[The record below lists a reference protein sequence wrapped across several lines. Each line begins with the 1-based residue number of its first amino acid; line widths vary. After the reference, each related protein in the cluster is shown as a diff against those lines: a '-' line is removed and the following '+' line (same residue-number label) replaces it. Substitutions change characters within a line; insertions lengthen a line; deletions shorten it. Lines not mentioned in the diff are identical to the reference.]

1 MHACIG
7 CLQPAL
13 YAALGGMVGLAFS
26 KYGKTDDKDS
36 IRELVRK
43 DRAVMSDVAALRDK
57 LASPLKM
64 GKRAE
69 DDKDSK
75 DPKDDKPKISEEE
88 DNEYELFSVALVV
101 SVRGVT
107 GGGTARCRRRS
118 GKWNALGSESGLGL

>member
-1 MHACIG
+1 
-7 CLQPAL
+7 
-13 YAALGGMVGLAFS
+13 MVGLAFS
-26 KYGKTDDKDS
+26 KYGKTDDKDT

-57 LASPLKM
+57 LGSPLKT

-75 DPKDDKPKISEEE
+75 DSKDDKPKISEEE

-101 SVRGVT
+101 SFRGVAV
-107 GGGTARCRRRS
+107 GVAGLGAV
-118 GKWNALGSESGLGL
+118 GVEVGNALGGESGLGS